1 MSQLQ
6 APPVERTRLANGLQ
20 VVVAPRRGVPLVA
33 VRLLVRA
40 GSALDPTRRFGLAH
54 LVAAAVR
61 RGTRRRSGP
70 RLDSEVESLGAELG
84 GGVDEDAA
92 GLGLSAPLEALPR
105 LLDVVAD
112 VAMRPSFPPAEVER
126 LRRREVASLAHDLDE
141 PGVVADRATLMA
153 AYGTHAYGH
162 PSEGRGRDVAAARR
176 SDLATFHARH
186 WRPSR
191 ATLLVVGPVDTG
203 RTLALAVKRF
213 GGWKGAPGAELEI
226 VAPAPP
232 GGPSVLIVDRP
243 ELTQAQ
249 VRIVSGGYPR
259 ASPDYTAGLVAGAVL
274 GGGFTSRLMEAV
286 RVNRGLSYGVRSR
299 FATSRAGGLF
309 FVSSFT
315 KVETAGELVQVALD
329 EVARFREGG
338 ATEEELERTRGYLC
352 GLYPLGLETHEQ
364 WAEKLAEVEL
374 FGLAGD
380 EVSGYLDRVRAVD
393 AAACLEVARRWL
405 PVDGRVVVV
414 AVGPARR
421 LQAQLARFGP
431 VKVVAARTV
440 M

>member
-33 VRLLVRA
+33 VRLMVRA
-40 GSALDPTRRFGLAH
+40 GSALDPARRFGLAH

-61 RGTRRRSGP
+61 RGTRRRSGA
-70 RLDSEVESLGAELG
+70 RLDAEVEALGAELG

-92 GLGLSAPLEALPR
+92 AIGLSAPLEALPR

-112 VAMRPSFPPAEVER
+112 VAMRPSFPAGEVER
-126 LRRREVASLAHDLDE
+126 LRRREVAALAHDADE
-141 PGVVADRATLMA
+141 PGVLADRATLMA
-153 AYGTHAYGH
+153 AYGDHAYGH
-162 PSEGRGRDVAAARR
+162 PSEGRGRDVAAMRR
-176 SDLATFHARH
+176 ADLAAFHARH

-191 ATLLVVGPVDTG
+191 ATLLVVGPVEVE

-213 GGWKGAPGAELEI
+213 GGWKGVPGAELEI
-226 VAPAPP
+226 APPAPP
-232 GGPSVLIVDRP
+232 VGPAVVIVDRP

-249 VRIVSGGYPR
+249 VRFASAGYAR
-259 ASPDYTAGLVAGAVL
+259 SSPDFAAGLVAGAVL

-299 FATSRAGGLF
+299 FATGRAGGLF
-309 FVSSFT
+309 FFSSFT

-329 EVARFREGG
+329 EVARYREGG
-338 ATEEELERTRGYLC
+338 PTEEELERTRGYLC

-374 FGLAGD
+374 YGLAAD
-380 EVSGYLDRVRAVD
+380 EVTGFRDRIRAVD
-393 AAACLEVARRWL
+393 AAACLEVGRRWL
-405 PVDGRVVVV
+405 PVDRRVVVV
-414 AVGPARR
+414 VGPAGR
-421 LQAQLARFGP
+421 LRPQLARFGP
-431 VKVVAARTV
+431 VKVVTARAVT
-440 M
+440 

>member
-1 MSQLQ
+1 MSAIQ
-6 APPVERTRLANGLQ
+6 APPAERVRLASGLQ
-20 VVVAPRRGVPLVA
+20 VVVAPRPGVPLVA
-33 VRLLVRA
+33 IRLLVRA
-40 GSALDPTRRFGLAH
+40 GSSLDPARRFGLAH

-61 RGTRRRSGP
+61 RGTRRRSGK
-70 RLDSEVESLGAELG
+70 RLDAEVEALGAELG

-92 GLGLSAPLEALPR
+92 ALGLSAPLEALPR

-112 VAMRPSFPPAEVER
+112 VAMHPAFPAGEVDR
-126 LRRREVASLAHDLDE
+126 LRRREAASLAHDLDE
-141 PGVVADRATLMA
+141 PGVLADRATLAA
-153 AYGTHAYGH
+153 AYGEHPYGH
-162 PSEGRGRDVAAARR
+162 PAEGRGRDVAAVRR
-176 SDLATFHARH
+176 TELGSFHARH

-191 ATLLVVGPVDTG
+191 ATLLVVGPVDPA
-203 RTLALAVKRF
+203 RTLALVGRRF
-213 GGWKGAPGAELEI
+213 GGWRGTPGAELEI
-226 VAPAPP
+226 APPAPP
-232 GGPSVLIVDRP
+232 AGPAVLIVDSP
-243 ELTQAQ
+243 ELTQVQ
-249 VRIVSGGYPR
+249 LRIASGGYPR

-309 FVSSFT
+309 AFSSFT

-338 ATEEELERTRGYLC
+338 PTEEELERTRGYLC

-374 FGLAGD
+374 YGLAAD
-380 EVSGYLDRVRAVD
+380 EVAGFPDRVRAVT
-393 AAACLEVARRWL
+393 AAACLDVARRWF
-405 PVDGRVVVV
+405 PESRRVVV

-421 LQAQLARFGP
+421 LRAQLARFGP
-431 VKVVAARTV
+431 VRVVAARTV
-440 M
+440 T